1 MKCSY
6 CGNELPNGASFC
18 PECGTIMNLDNDF
31 VPPAAPEAPEMPPEP
46 QMQPTQLPPQEEFA
60 VPVYVSP
67 YTAPDVFFHGKTP
80 DFALSD

>member
-46 QMQPTQLPPQEEFA
+46 QMQPTQLPPQE
-60 VPVYVSP
+60 
-67 YTAPDVFFHGKTP
+67 
-80 DFALSD
+80 